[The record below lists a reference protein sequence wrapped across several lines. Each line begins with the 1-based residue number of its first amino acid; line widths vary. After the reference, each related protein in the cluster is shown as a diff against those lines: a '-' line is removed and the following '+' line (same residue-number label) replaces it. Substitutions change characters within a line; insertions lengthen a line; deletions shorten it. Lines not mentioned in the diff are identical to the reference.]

1 VCSIIGALSISR
13 FPLTSG
19 FTTKALI
26 SEAALAEGLAVIYFL
41 LAVATAGVFLHA
53 GIKLPW
59 FIFFQKDSG
68 LRPKDTPWNMVAAM
82 VLFAILCIVLGVFPQ
97 PFYALLP
104 YPVEYDAYSPGKVLF
119 YLQLLLFSGLAFFLL
134 LPAMKRTL
142 TLTLDMDWLWRIGMN
157 SLANN
162 LLAVITAANG
172 TISHNARPR
181 YVTMRA
187 WVQRHWGTH
196 GVFSRFWPIGTTAIW
211 ISVLLSA
218 YVLLYYI

>member
-1 VCSIIGALSISR
+1 VCSIIGALSISS

-41 LAVATAGVFLHA
+41 LAAASAGVFLHA
-53 GIKLPW
+53 GIKFPW
-59 FIFFQKDSG
+59 FVFFQKDSG
-68 LRPKDTPWNMVAAM
+68 LRPNDAPWNMALAM
-82 VLFAILCIVLGVFPQ
+82 VLFALICIGLGVYPQ

-104 YPVEYDAYSPGKVLF
+104 YPVEYNAYSPGKVLF

-134 LPAMKRTL
+134 LPAMKCTL
-142 TLTLDMDWLWRIGMN
+142 TVTLDTDWLWRIFFGR
-157 SLANN
+157 LANTW
-162 LLAVITAANG
+162 LLISTAIKE
-172 TISHNARPR
+172 TISSNAGRGL
-181 YVTMRA
+181 YKMQA
-187 WVQRHWGTH
+187 WTQRHWGVG
-196 GVFSRFWPIGTTAIW
+196 GVFARSWPIGTTAIW